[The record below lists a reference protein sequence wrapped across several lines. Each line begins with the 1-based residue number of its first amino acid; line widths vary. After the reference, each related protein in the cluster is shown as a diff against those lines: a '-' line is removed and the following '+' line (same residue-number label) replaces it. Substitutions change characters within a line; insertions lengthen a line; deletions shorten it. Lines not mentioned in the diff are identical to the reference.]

1 MTFTRSPPSSCN
13 ICQTCQGQMNEWV
26 GLKSQFW
33 LQQPRWCACFHPT
46 WRAHRV
52 TGNVLLDSSSL
63 TKWCLLVRWAWRIS
77 VPSYPTCVRYFSCKF
92 KGIHVRP
99 GPSEVQMAMR
109 HFFRALA
116 ALALLPCA
124 AFDFDATLPL
134 GTTWHNSARLEKVAM
149 PCHAHS

>member
-13 ICQTCQGQMNEWV
+13 ICQTFQGQNDEWV
-26 GLKSQFW
+26 GLKSQCW

-77 VPSYPTCVRYFSCKF
+77 VPSYPTCFRYFSCKF
-92 KGIHVRP
+92 KGIHVVRP

-116 ALALLPCA
+116 LLPCSA
-124 AFDFDATLPL
+124 AFEFDATLPL
-134 GTTWHNSARLEKVAM
+134 GTTCHNSAQAAWEGG
-149 PCHAHS
+149 HAHS